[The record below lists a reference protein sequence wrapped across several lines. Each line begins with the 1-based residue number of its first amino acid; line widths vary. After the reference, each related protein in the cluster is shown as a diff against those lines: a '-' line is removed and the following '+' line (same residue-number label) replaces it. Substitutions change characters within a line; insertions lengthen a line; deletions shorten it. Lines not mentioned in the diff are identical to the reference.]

1 MACGQ
6 VGEFSTASSSNLS
19 FPHRGRGYARVFHN
33 KIVGNPR
40 VIRRVYPHLCTTMWI
55 TFLVFALSHG
65 VLKTVFR
72 RGESILETVFG
83 TFSVSLAQTRKIGP
97 QNRFSRFMVFLR
109 VPLRNSP
116 QSSAPTDPLTKGSH
130 EESNVSNPLPRRI
143 HQNPP
148 EQPKTALFGKSVQKV
163 PFFVSQKRC
172 VSWCCF
178 A

>member
-1 MACGQ
+1 M
-6 VGEFSTASSSNLS
+6 GEFSTASSSNLS

-55 TFLVFALSHG
+55 TFFGFRTFARRVEDCFSARRIDSG
-65 VLKTVFR
+65 DRFR
-72 RGESILETVFG
+72 HFFRLARPNPQNRSSESILSFH
-83 TFSVSLAQTRKIGP
+83 S
-97 QNRFSRFMVFLR
+97 FLR

-116 QSSAPTDPLTKGSH
+116 QSSAMTDPLTKGSH

-163 PFFVSQKRC
+163 PFFVSQKRY

>member
-1 MACGQ
+1 M
-6 VGEFSTASSSNLS
+6 GEFSTASSSNLS

-83 TFSVSLAQTRKIGP
+83 TFPSRSPKPAKSVLRIDSLVSW
-97 QNRFSRFMVFLR
+97 FFR

>member
-1 MACGQ
+1 M
-6 VGEFSTASSSNLS
+6 GEFSTASSSNLS

-65 VLKTVFR
+65 VLKTVFSSR
-72 RGESILETVFG
+72 RIDSGDRFRHFFRLARPNPQNRSSESILSFHG
-83 TFSVSLAQTRKIGP
+83 
-97 QNRFSRFMVFLR
+97 FLR